1 MVIILAGRMVLPF
14 EPLAMTFTD
23 VQYYV
28 DTPPVKKIIHDN
40 HKMKFLC
47 LKNVVILVS
56 GNAKTWQST

>member
-1 MVIILAGRMVLPF
+1 MLQSIIFAGRMVLPF

-28 DTPPVKKIIHDN
+28 DTPLVTKIILDS
-40 HKMKFLC
+40 HKMQFLC

-56 GNAKTWQST
+56 GNAKTW